1 MRIIGI
7 KIRPFAAVL
16 AVIYAV
22 FGVIEFLLF
31 ILGNSPYILLPVGIV
46 GLIFHLNF
54 NFPLHRSP
62 DLLYNVFLCFA
73 AIAGYALTGWLTGIA
88 AALCFNVT
96 AKKIGGVDAKYFLL
110 AHGQD
115 AGELAREAN
124 PSGRDEMPTQQKLS
138 PKELNANG

>member
-1 MRIIGI
+1 MTQRSEGAMRIIGI
-7 KIRPFAAVL
+7 KVRPFATAL
-16 AVIYAV
+16 AIIYAI

-31 ILGNSPYILLPVGIV
+31 VLGDAPYILLPIGIV

-73 AIAGYALTGWLTGIA
+73 AIAAYALTGWLTGIA
-88 AALCFNVT
+88 AALCFNIT
-96 AKKIGGVDAKYFLL
+96 AKKIGGVDTKYFLL

-115 AGELAREAN
+115 AGGTGERSE
-124 PSGRDEMPTQQKLS
+124 SFRS
-138 PKELNANG
+138 R